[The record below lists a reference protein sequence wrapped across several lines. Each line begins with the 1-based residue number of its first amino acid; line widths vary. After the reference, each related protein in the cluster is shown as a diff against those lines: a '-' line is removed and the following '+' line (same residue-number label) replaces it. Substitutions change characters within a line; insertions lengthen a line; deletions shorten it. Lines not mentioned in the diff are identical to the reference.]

1 MENEDKKGFYTRIP
15 NEVMEALAKIKLTL
29 YEIRILLYIM
39 RKTFGWGKDEDA
51 VSLNQFV
58 KETGITR
65 RHVGRTLSCLEDKN
79 IIKVYRGKSVNSY
92 SVNTETG
99 SWKLG
104 GGTSGGTSTCRG
116 TTLVPH
122 KVLQLVP
129 VEVPTKENKE
139 SLQKK
144 RRSPLIEGQIE
155 EIRICYQKN
164 IKNIRIWNE
173 RRKAM
178 IAARLKK
185 WKAHELKMAILGV
198 AGSAWHMKEGHNSLE
213 QIFKNDLQVEKYLG
227 LYENINEKERKL
239 PPWK

>member
-15 NEVMEALAKIKLTL
+15 NEVMEALSRIKLTL

-51 VSLNQFV
+51 ISYTQF
-58 KETGITR
+58 EDATGISR
-65 RHVGRTLSCLEDKN
+65 RHIGRALISLEDKK
-79 IIKVYRGKSVNSY
+79 IIKISRPGPVNSY
-92 SVNTETG
+92 SVNSNAGE
-99 SWKLG
+99 WQLG
-104 GGTSGGTSTCRG
+104 AITSGGTSTCRG
-116 TTLVPH
+116 NTLLPH
-122 KVLQLVP
+122 KVTELLPHKVT
-129 VEVPTKENKE
+129 TKENKE

-144 RRSPLIEGQIE
+144 RRSPLIEGKIE
-155 EIRICYQKN
+155 EVRICYQKN

-213 QIFKNDLQVEKYLG
+213 QIFKNDLQVEKYLDMYDKNKKKKG
-227 LYENINEKERKL
+227 NDLRWL
-239 PPWK
+239 